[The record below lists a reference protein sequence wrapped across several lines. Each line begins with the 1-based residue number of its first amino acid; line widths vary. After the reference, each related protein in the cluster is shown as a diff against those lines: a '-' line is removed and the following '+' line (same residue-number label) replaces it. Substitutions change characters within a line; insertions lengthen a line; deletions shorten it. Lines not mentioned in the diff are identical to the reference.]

1 MPCLSENLQVTLPA
15 TGCEEL
21 GLRPGDE
28 VVVLRYRDQ
37 FNIRKQS
44 PATAAGALKGTEVDE
59 RISEHESL
67 MSNFE

>member
-1 MPCLSENLQVTLPA
+1 MPKVNKNLQITLPA

-37 FNIRKQS
+37 FNIRKNPRRRGRRPQR
-44 PATAAGALKGTEVDE
+44 DE
-59 RISEHESL
+59 GR
-67 MSNFE
+67 